1 MIQQN
6 ANKILN
12 FFLCGFCCFCLRFRG
27 QCANASSFG
36 DGCSCGSGAV
46 EMAAR
51 GSMGASV
58 DGSSDG
64 GSSGSATG
72 EMAAMSASIDGS
84 SDGGSSGS
92 ATGEMAAMSASI
104 DD

>member
-58 DGSSDG
+58 DSSSDG

-72 EMAAMSASIDGS
+72 EMVEMGSTGASSVDDSGDGS
-84 SDGGSSGS
+84 SSGS
-92 ATGEMAAMSASI
+92 TTG
-104 DD
+104 